1 LNQIKTIAGSTSNV
15 IITGDLN
22 ATPSSDAY
30 RTIITNTAFKDAQ
43 SITET
48 AHCGPAGTFS
58 TFSISSKMGNRID
71 YIFVTSKFK
80 VWQHGALTDSNNGF
94 YPSDHLPVLT
104 EVTI

>member
-1 LNQIKTIAGSTSNV
+1 M